1 MNDENSSFIIYHSS
15 LKMDYSTFQKRYRF
29 DPNKDAL
36 GEGGFGQ
43 VYKAYDTQKGYFVAI
58 KESEVKAEYK
68 QFSLKREVELVNELP
83 PHPNVARY
91 EGCYRFNF
99 GLGGLKDFAVLKY
112 YEYGNLEKFLQR
124 TPLNEY
130 EQVDIIAGIL
140 KGVSFLHEHQV
151 IHRDMKAENVL
162 LERENGIWTPKITD
176 FGLSRVVDTTD
187 AVYNSSIGYTYNY
200 AAPEQIQNRLI
211 QKNVDLWSVGVL
223 IYRIVANRLPFDTDA
238 KTDRKTAQT
247 EISRKIVRMEL
258 PTGLETLPEP
268 YQKMIRKCLVFNP
281 QERIQSADDLLKYLY
296 NPSLEEEE
304 IIEGELVEEE
314 AIPNTATAF
323 TGQNITQIPVSTAQ
337 PSQETP
343 VTSFKWIR
351 NVFLGLA
358 SAGLAFFK
366 GANLGSILGAFMMGS
381 FVLGWFVAAIETY
394 LAEEK

>member
-1 MNDENSSFIIYHSS
+1 
-15 LKMDYSTFQKRYRF
+15 MDYSTFQKRYRF
-29 DPNKDAL
+29 DPYKDTL

-43 VYKAYDTQKGYFVAI
+43 VYKAYDTQKGYYVAI

-83 PHPNVARY
+83 SHSNIARY
-91 EGCYRFNF
+91 EGCYRFNL
-99 GLGGLKDFAVLKY
+99 GLGGTKDFAVLKY

-124 TPLNEY
+124 TPLS
-130 EQVDIIAGIL
+130 EQEQSDIIAGIL
-140 KGVSFLHEHQV
+140 HGISFLHGHHV
-151 IHRDMKAENVL
+151 IHRDMKAENIL
-162 LERENGIWTPKITD
+162 LERENGVWTPKITD
-176 FGLSRVVDTTD
+176 FGLSRVVDTID

-223 IYRIVANRLPFDTDA
+223 IYRIVANRLPFDTDS

-258 PTGLETLPEP
+258 PLQLDTLPEP

-281 QERIQSADDLLKYLY
+281 QERIQTANELLKYLY
-296 NPSLEEEE
+296 DSSFEADE
-304 IIEGELVEEE
+304 ILEGELLEEIE
-314 AIPNTATAF
+314 VGTAATAL
-323 TGQNITQIPVSTAQ
+323 TERIATQIPTHS
-337 PSQETP
+337 PSPKPSKTG
-343 VTSFKWIR
+343 FKWVR
-351 NVFLGLA
+351 NLILGLA
-358 SAGLAFFK
+358 SAGFAVYK
-366 GANLGSILGAFMMGS
+366 GANIGVILGTFLMGS